1 MCLIVFAWRVVPG
14 VPLIAAANR
23 DEYFDRASQAAGP
36 WEENP
41 HVVAGRD
48 LKAGGSWMGVTRPDG
63 PECQWPA
70 NVSPLRARC
79 QDGGFA
85 PVETADKA
93 PSRFAAITNIRAP
106 DDFDPQAPSRGM
118 LVSNFL
124 SATMSARDYV
134 EQIRPGAKAYNG
146 FNLVLCDGEE
156 LVWFSNRGEPDARNG
171 QPLAPGVYGLSNAL
185 LDSPWPKVVRT
196 KAQFASLLCLGAP
209 EEAYFEMLADTT
221 RAPDQRLPETGV
233 PLERER
239 QLSAVKIESPD
250 YGTRT
255 STVVKVYAEA
265 PAVLHE
271 QVIR

>member
-41 HVVAGRD
+41 HVIAGRD

-63 PECQWPA
+63 PDCQWPE

-79 QDGGFA
+79 KDGGFA
-85 PVETADKA
+85 PVDNHGKA

-106 DDFDPQAPSRGM
+106 QDFNPQAPSRGM

-134 EQIRPGAKAYNG
+134 EQIRPGANAYNG

-156 LVWFSNRGEPDARNG
+156 LVWFSNRGDPDARNG
-171 QPLAPGVYGLSNAL
+171 LPLAPGVYGLSNAL
-185 LDSPWPKVVRT
+185 LDSPWPKVVKT